1 LTLGNKKSVDIV
13 VVRSAGEAITI
24 DVKRLAGKTNWPVDN
39 VKEARHNHYIV
50 FVCFLG
56 KIVDPTIS
64 PEVYV
69 VPSKAVPA
77 LVYKNP
83 SGSRRVIPLRNARK
97 YWGEFKNL
105 LGWNQLLNW
114 AASK

>member
-1 LTLGNKKSVDIV
+1 M
-13 VVRSAGEAITI
+13 
-24 DVKRLAGKTNWPVDN
+24 DN

-50 FVCFLG
+50 LVSFLG
-56 KIVDPTIS
+56 KISDPTS
-64 PEVYV
+64 PPEVYM
-69 VPSKAVPA
+69 VPSVAVPK
-77 LVYKNP
+77 LIYQNP

>member
-1 LTLGNKKSVDIV
+1 M
-13 VVRSAGEAITI
+13 
-24 DVKRLAGKTNWPVDN
+24 
-39 VKEARHNHYIV
+39 
-50 FVCFLG
+50 
-56 KIVDPTIS
+56 
-64 PEVYV
+64 
-69 VPSKAVPA
+69 VPSVAVPK
-77 LVYKNP
+77 LIYQNP